1 MTRSSTDQ
9 RLERDLR
16 RLLATLDPTPVLAP
30 TLPLTPPASASALPW
45 QEIALTA
52 GEIVTKQGAIEA
64 HHGQMEVMT
73 PFLHSFMR
81 PNELFAAPR

>member
-45 QEIALTA
+45 QEIALT
-52 GEIVTKQGAIEA
+52 KQGAIEA